1 MHNKKQRT
9 LMIALT
15 VLCLIGLPASYAF
28 SRHSA
33 YKIKQARIASEEK
46 IRLQQEENDRIE
58 AQKRAEQEIEENKK
72 IKLVAKTNYESHKE
86 EVKIKE
92 KKQEKIKEEKKK
104 ERVKKLKKE
113 KINQD
118 KEAKKLSTNTYSE
131 TTGTY
136 VDLDKEFKE
145 AGKKGKEI
153 KKFSKKDEKKKQVQ
167 KLGNVKVKEISPEI
181 KKPNK
186 HKDDDLSWVA
196 ARVVTDEEAAEMG
209 GFDSVEEYR
218 ETRKKADA
226 GDKKARYK
234 LYGSIEENTIVTDPN
249 DHEKVPYEIE

>member
-58 AQKRAEQEIEENKK
+58 TLKKAEQEIEENKK

-86 EVKIKE
+86 EV
-92 KKQEKIKEEKKK
+92 KIKEEKKK

>member
-1 MHNKKQRT
+1 
-9 LMIALT
+9 MIALT

-92 KKQEKIKEEKKK
+92 EKKK

-167 KLGNVKVKEISPEI
+167 KLGNVKVKEISSEV

>member
-58 AQKRAEQEIEENKK
+58 TLKKAEQEIEDNKR
-72 IKLVAKTNYESHKE
+72 IKLEAKVNYEKHQE

-92 KKQEKIKEEKKK
+92 KKQDKIKEEKKK
-104 ERVKKLKKE
+104 ERIKKLKKE

-196 ARVVTDEEAAEMG
+196 AHVVTDEEAAEMG

-249 DHEKVPYEIE
+249 DHEKVPYMIE